1 MYHTKGGCVAPVDVG
16 LVVGSGHIYIDVI
29 HAFHDVSACYT
40 PYRLKSVGLYLDLSG
55 NIEQHPLGKY
65 ILQSKNTL
73 FELHLLIILPE
84 LF

>member
-1 MYHTKGGCVAPVDVG
+1 MYHTKGGCVAPADVD
-16 LVVGSGHIYIDVI
+16 LVVGSGHIYVDAI
-29 HAFHDVSACYT
+29 HDVSACYT

-65 ILQSKNTL
+65 IQLSKNTL
-73 FELHLLIILPE
+73 FQLHLLIILPE